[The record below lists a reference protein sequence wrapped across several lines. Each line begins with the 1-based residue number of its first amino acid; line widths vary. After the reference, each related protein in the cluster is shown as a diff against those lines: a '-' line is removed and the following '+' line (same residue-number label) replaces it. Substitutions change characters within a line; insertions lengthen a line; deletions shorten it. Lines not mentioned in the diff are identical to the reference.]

1 VADST
6 VPFGA
11 FGTTRGSGLARG
23 KRTTPSAAPAAA
35 AATGAYQPT
44 AIEVV
49 THQREYQNPF
59 APATPAP
66 AAEPTPVAAEVKPE
80 PAPVP
85 VAPPVAVAPV
95 PQPVVAPPPAAPAA
109 VPEEKATLNILPPED
124 NRPAAQN
131 WDSGSF
137 RQERSEPRGDLRPRR
152 EERGSFRPERR
163 DEPRLEP
170 RAPRPDQPKLEQRAP
185 LPKPAEKPKSSG
197 GFIGWLKGFF
207 GGKSEPKA
215 SPATPSAPGRGEPFA
230 GGDRRDRQG
239 HYRQRGGQGYRGEP
253 RSQGGPAPREGGQSG
268 GGSYGGEGQQGYDG
282 QRRRRRRGGRGRHH
296 GGGGG
301 DDRGGPRG
309 DYRGGPGGGPGP
321 QGG

>member
-1 VADST
+1 

-35 AATGAYQPT
+35 SATGAYQPT

-49 THQREYQNPF
+49 TPQREYQNPF

-66 AAEPTPVAAEVKPE
+66 AAVPAPVAAEVKPE

-95 PQPVVAPPPAAPAA
+95 FKPVVTPPPAAPAA

-124 NRPAAQN
+124 SRRAAQS

-137 RQERSEPRGDLRPRR
+137 RQEREEPRREIRPRR

-163 DEPRLEP
+163 DEPKLEP
-170 RAPRPDQPKLEQRAP
+170 RAPRPEQPKIEPRAP
-185 LPKPAEKPKSSG
+185 LPKPAETPKPSG
-197 GFIGWLKGFF
+197 GFIGWLKGLF
-207 GGKSEPKA
+207 GGKSESKSTPA
-215 SPATPSAPGRGEPFA
+215 SPSAPNRNEPYA
-230 GGDRRDRQG
+230 GGDRRDRHG

-253 RSQGGPAPREGGQSG
+253 RPQGGQTPREGGQSE
-268 GGSYGGEGQQGYDG
+268 GGSSGGEGQQGYDG

-296 GGGGG
+296 GGGDG
-301 DDRGGPRG
+301 DYRGGPRG
-309 DYRGGPGGGPGP
+309 DYRGGPSGGPGP

>member
-1 VADST
+1 M
-6 VPFGA
+6 PFGA

-23 KRTTPSAAPAAA
+23 KRPTPSAAPAAA
-35 AATGAYQPT
+35 SATGAYQPT

-66 AAEPTPVAAEVKPE
+66 AAVPAPVPAPVAAEVKPE

-85 VAPPVAVAPV
+85 VAPPVAVT
-95 PQPVVAPPPAAPAA
+95 PVVPPVVVPPPAA

-124 NRPAAQN
+124 SRRSAES

-137 RQERSEPRGDLRPRR
+137 RQERNEPRGEMRPRR

-163 DEPRLEP
+163 DDPRLEP
-170 RAPRPDQPKLEQRAP
+170 RAPRPEQPKLEQRAP
-185 LPKPAEKPKSSG
+185 LPKPVEKPKSSG
-197 GFIGWLKGFF
+197 GFIGWLKGLF
-207 GGKSEPKA
+207 GGKPETKQPSPGPAA
-215 SPATPSAPGRGEPFA
+215 SGRGEPFA
-230 GGDRRDRQG
+230 GGDRRDRYGQQR
-239 HYRQRGGQGYRGEP
+239 HRGGQGYQGEP
-253 RSQGGPAPREGGQSG
+253 RSQGGQAPREGGQSG

-296 GGGGG
+296 GGGG
-301 DDRGGPRG
+301 DYRGGPGG
-309 DYRGGPGGGPGP
+309 DYRGGPGGGSGP
-321 QGG
+321 HGS